1 MSISYENQLNNWI
14 DKEKSAVN
22 LLNSVG
28 TLMYDKGIE
37 IVLFRKKILEIGVS
51 ELLNYIDYANKVV
64 GQKNDIKI
72 AALLAQKMIDIDL
85 SPSKIDIGLLT
96 AEYIES
102 QSNQI
107 NDFLLKKLS
116 HIVNLPNNNNSI
128 TKAKDVILFGFGR
141 IGRLAARELIKQAGV
156 GQQLRLKAV
165 VVRKLTN
172 SQIIKRAD
180 LLRTDSVHG
189 TFKGVVDVDLENN
202 SIIVNGQVI
211 KFINGNNPEDIDYT
225 QYGIEDALL
234 IDNTGAF
241 TDKESL
247 SRHINSK
254 GVSKVLLTAPGKGIP
269 NIVYGINSKDLDI
282 ENLNIFSAAIIMYN
296 KLYNTYSSCG
306 RK

>member
-1 MSISYENQLNNWI
+1 MGRE
-14 DKEKSAVN
+14 
-22 LLNSVG
+22 
-28 TLMYDKGIE
+28 
-37 IVLFRKKILEIGVS
+37 
-51 ELLNYIDYANKVV
+51 
-64 GQKNDIKI
+64 NDIKI
-72 AALLAQKMIDIDL
+72 ATLLAQKMIDMDL

-102 QSNQI
+102 QSNKI

-116 HIVNLPNNNNSI
+116 HIVNTNNNDSI

-156 GQQLRLKAV
+156 GQQLRLKAI

-172 SQIIKRAD
+172 SQIIKETD

-225 QYGIEDALL
+225 QYGIEDAL
-234 IDNTGAF
+234 
-241 TDKESL
+241 
-247 SRHINSK
+247 
-254 GVSKVLLTAPGKGIP
+254 
-269 NIVYGINSKDLDI
+269 
-282 ENLNIFSAAIIMYN
+282 
-296 KLYNTYSSCG
+296 C
-306 RK
+306 